1 MNFPVIRLAN
11 ILQDYKH
18 KLGLI
23 ENCHGMNYMRL
34 FKTFI
39 QQTERDDILCN
50 FSRLFHD
57 NPQVDVMA
65 WYKKCGSTGTY
76 IPLPEPILDRLSHQ
90 YMLIFYGT
98 QPDRIDLR
106 NFSAIHFP
114 GAHLEEKLWRLKKL
128 TVFPFVYGMQH
139 AMDKICE
146 RLPESGSA
154 PLMQLFHEVLPEV
167 DAFVTEWARKEELE
181 EGEEDDAD
189 DAPATDLLDLVS
201 AVAKGEDPSS
211 LALQA
216 APLQAEVP
224 SPEEEAPLAEAA
236 PPPPEEAPLAE
247 EAAPPHPSEERPRA
261 VAPSRVSQMATPSAE
276 TVREPAA
283 QDDAEMP
290 RCFDRQ
296 DAALKVQLE
305 ALWNYIGRAGLD
317 ARLREDLRIDLEI
330 LGLEMGKRNARRE
343 RARAILD
350 DIGRAF
356 VPDPLKEMAS
366 LLQD

>member
-18 KLGLI
+18 KLSQI

-50 FSRLFHD
+50 FSRYFHD
-57 NPQVDVMA
+57 NPRVDLMA
-65 WYKKCGSTGTY
+65 WYKKCGSTGKY

-90 YMLIFYGT
+90 YMLIFYAN
-98 QPDRIDLR
+98 QADRVDLR

-154 PLMQLFHEVLPEV
+154 PLMELFFEVMPEV
-167 DAFVTEWARKEELE
+167 DAFVKEWARKEELE
-181 EGEEDDAD
+181 EEEEDAET
-189 DAPATDLLDLVS
+189 DAPSSDLLDLVS

-216 APLQAEVP
+216 PLQAQV
-224 SPEEEAPLAEAA
+224 SCPEEEAPLAEAA

-247 EAAPPHPSEERPRA
+247 AAPPPPEERPAPA
-261 VAPSRVSQMATPSAE
+261 VVPSRAAQMATPTAE
-276 TVREPAA
+276 TVREPAVDGA
-283 QDDAEMP
+283 AELP
-290 RCFDRQ
+290 RCFERQ
-296 DAALKVQLE
+296 DAAVKAQLE
-305 ALWNYIGRAGLD
+305 ALWSYVGRAGLD
-317 ARLREDLRIDLEI
+317 APMREDLRIDLEI
-330 LGLEMGKRNARRE
+330 LGLELGKPNARRE
-343 RARAILD
+343 RARSILD

-356 VPDPLKEMAS
+356 VPRPLKEMMS
-366 LLQD
+366 LLQG